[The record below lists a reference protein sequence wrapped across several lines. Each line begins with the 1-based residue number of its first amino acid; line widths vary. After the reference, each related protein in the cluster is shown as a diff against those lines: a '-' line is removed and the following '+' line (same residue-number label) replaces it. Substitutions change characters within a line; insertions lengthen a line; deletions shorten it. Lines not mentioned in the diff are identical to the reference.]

1 MASTA
6 PLKSPSLQPLDW
18 IHAAYARLSAEG
30 IDAVRVE
37 VLARELGVSK
47 GSFYWHFQDRED
59 LLGKMLAHW
68 EADENDWFE
77 GVASFN
83 RSAAARWA
91 QFVERVS
98 QPDRARLL
106 IGFQSWAR
114 RDVAVAGRIAAIEA
128 RRSRFIAD
136 VLQDVG
142 LSPAAAE
149 TWSQQVH
156 FAFLGW
162 IDRATREPDPGTS
175 ARPLGEIL
183 SELIRAASADAAG
196 SR

>member
-6 PLKSPSLQPLDW
+6 PIKSPSLQPLDW

-47 GSFYWHFQDRED
+47 GSFYWHFRDRED
-59 LLGKMLAHW
+59 LLDKMLGHW
-68 EADENDWFE
+68 EMEENGWFE
-77 GVASFN
+77 GIASFN

-106 IGFQSWAR
+106 IGFHSWAR
-114 RDVAVAGRIAAIEA
+114 RDPGVAGRIAALEA
-128 RRSRFIAD
+128 KRSRLIAD
-136 VLQDVG
+136 VLQDIG
-142 LSPAAAE
+142 LSRAAAE
-149 TWSQQVH
+149 TWSQVVH
-156 FAFLGW
+156 YAFLGW
-162 IDRATREPDPGTS
+162 LDRSTREPDPATPS
-175 ARPLGEIL
+175 RQLGDIL
-183 SELIRAASADAAG
+183 SELIRAASANATP
-196 SR
+196 

>member
-59 LLGKMLAHW
+59 LLAKMLAHW
-68 EADENDWFE
+68 EADENEWFE

-98 QPDRARLL
+98 QADRARLL
-106 IGFQSWAR
+106 IGFHAWAR
-114 RDVAVAGRIAAIEA
+114 RDVAVAERIAALEA
-128 RRSRFIAD
+128 RRSGFIAD
-136 VLQDVG
+136 VLQDIG
-142 LSPAAAE
+142 LSAAGAE
-149 TWSQQVH
+149 TWSQLVQY
-156 FAFLGW
+156 AFLGW
-162 IDRATREPDPGTS
+162 LDRSTREPDPATPS
-175 ARPLGEIL
+175 RHLGDVL
-183 SELIRAASADAAG
+183 SELIRAASANA
-196 SR
+196 SS